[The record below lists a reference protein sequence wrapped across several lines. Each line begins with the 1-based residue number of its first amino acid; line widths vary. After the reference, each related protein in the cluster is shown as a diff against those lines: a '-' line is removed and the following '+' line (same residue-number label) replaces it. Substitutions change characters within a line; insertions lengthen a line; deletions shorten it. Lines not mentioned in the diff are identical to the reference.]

1 MPAKC
6 SFLSRAAGAAVLLC
20 MLSGWIPALPEQ
32 PRSAP
37 TPAAGSSQMSD
48 ADVDATR
55 EQLIKL
61 LRMSPR
67 LTAVVGRDPSLLANQ
82 DYIARNNPE
91 LAQFLQEHPEIT
103 RNPEFY
109 LFAHT
114 PGRKHSGPAGQPLEQ
129 FVWPEMNQAW
139 QRPDIWDRLS
149 SVVVPF
155 LVFLALLSAALW
167 LLRVLLE
174 NRRWNRILKLQTE
187 VHGKLL
193 DKFGTNQEL
202 LTYMNTDAGKRFLES
217 APIAVGLEP
226 GSPARM
232 SFARVLLPLQVGV
245 VLTMVSIGF
254 LLVRAGV
261 QAEAQAPMWALGILG
276 MMLGVGFIISAGLA
290 YWLAKRLDLLPQKIA
305 GLEPVASKDQL

>member
-20 MLSGWIPALPEQ
+20 MLSGWIPALPQQ
-32 PRSAP
+32 PRSTP
-37 TPAAGSSQMSD
+37 TPAASSSHMSD

-55 EQLIKL
+55 EQLIEL

-114 PGRKHSGPAGQPLEQ
+114 PRGRHYGPAGQPLEQ
-129 FVWPEMNQAW
+129 FVWPEMNQAS
-139 QRPDIWDRLS
+139 RPDIWDRLGS
-149 SVVVPF
+149 EVLPL

-174 NRRWNRILKLQTE
+174 NRRWNRMLKLQTE

-193 DKFGTNQEL
+193 DKFSTNQEL

-245 VLTMVSIGF
+245 VLTMVGIGF
-254 LLVRAGV
+254 LAVRAGV
-261 QAEAQAPMWALGILG
+261 QAEAQAPMWALGILA
-276 MMLGVGFIISAGLA
+276 MMLGVGFVISAGLA

-305 GLEPVASKDQL
+305 RLEPVASKEQL